1 MFYFSLAPGRA
12 PSDIAFSEVTATQFK
27 VTWNTLPRRFHNGR
41 LLGYRIYFRR
51 SAYYLNPFNTS
62 GVITSSPNVTW
73 ALITGLGPAQ
83 RYDVSVAAFTPKGEG
98 PRSSL
103 YYVTTGKIL

>member
-1 MFYFSLAPGRA
+1 MLYFSLAPGRA
-12 PSDIAFSEVTATQFK
+12 PSNITFPEVTATQFK
-27 VTWNTLPRRFHNGR
+27 VTWNPLPQRFHNGR
-41 LLGYRIYFRR
+41 LFGYRVFFRR
-51 SAYYLNPFNTS
+51 SAYYPNPFNTS
-62 GVITSSPNVTW
+62 GVVISSPNVTW

-103 YYVTTGKIL
+103 YYVTTGTTL